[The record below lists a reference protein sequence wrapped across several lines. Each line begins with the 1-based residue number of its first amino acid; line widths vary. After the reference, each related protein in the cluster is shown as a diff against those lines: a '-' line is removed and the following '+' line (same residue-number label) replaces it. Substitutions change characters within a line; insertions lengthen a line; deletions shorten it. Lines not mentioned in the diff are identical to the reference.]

1 MEPVV
6 RGKQPHQ
13 DHFSKNH
20 VWVSKNQ
27 RLLTAHIWTRFNKL
41 TEFLF
46 HFTVNLTVGVGG
58 VTRCPLKNALIL
70 DLRLDDVPGWR
81 GLGGGAGLSVWAYG
95 VAALGQSS
103 PSNEHRPGLCAGA
116 ARRRVLIQ
124 YSDAHIQ
131 VILTAS
137 LLVKSHLCACVP
149 GGER

>member
-81 GLGGGAGLSVWAYG
+81 GLGGGGRPERVGLWCRS
-95 VAALGQSS
+95 
-103 PSNEHRPGLCAGA
+103 
-116 ARRRVLIQ
+116 ARSEL
-124 YSDAHIQ
+124 
-131 VILTAS
+131 S
-137 LLVKSHLCACVP
+137 L
-149 GGER
+149 